1 MLYIKFLLLQVVIFR
16 PGDILNQ
23 KMTKH
28 VPVADRISFQSTSNE
43 MLTILTKMAS
53 QNAGYHIDSIIQVS
67 SFHLAR
73 TIASDM
79 IGIAILGNKN

>member
-1 MLYIKFLLLQVVIFR
+1 MIATHKRSSSLLLQVVFFR

-28 VPVADRISFQSTSNE
+28 VPTADRIAFQSTSNE

-53 QNAGYHIDSIIQVS
+53 QNAGYHIDSITQVQ
-67 SFHLAR
+67 FIRVFFTLDLA
-73 TIASDM
+73 
-79 IGIAILGNKN
+79 

>member
-1 MLYIKFLLLQVVIFR
+1 MLLQVVFFR

-28 VPVADRISFQSTSNE
+28 VPTADRIAFQSTSNE

-53 QNAGYHIDSIIQVS
+53 QNAGYHIDSITQVQL
-67 SFHLAR
+67 HLNPLYFTWHQRVSTRGVQA
-73 TIASDM
+73 
-79 IGIAILGNKN
+79 LN